1 MRRSGST
8 SRSQSI
14 FWRAPS
20 GARTPPQHGVHRG
33 QRNLWPRIM
42 ALVVAGVLFGA
53 LSLPAQKSKPKEFEV
68 KATYLYNFARFVEWP
83 ATAAAKSNAF
93 AICVLGQDPFGPA
106 LDAVV
111 VGETIDG
118 KAVSA
123 KRVSKPQDAV
133 GCRVLYISLSEE
145 IRLKQVLAALDRRG
159 VLTVS
164 DIPQFSQRGGMI
176 QFVQESN
183 KIRFEVNL
191 ATAKDAGLSL
201 SSELLKV
208 AITVRR
214 NSQPGD

>member
-1 MRRSGST
+1 VAV
-8 SRSQSI
+8 I
-14 FWRAPS
+14 F
-20 GARTPPQHGVHRG
+20 GT
-33 QRNLWPRIM
+33 
-42 ALVVAGVLFGA
+42 AG
-53 LSLPAQKSKPKEFEV
+53 LSAQKSKPQEYEV
-68 KATYLYNFARFVEWP
+68 KATYLYNFARFVQWP
-83 ATAAAKSNAF
+83 ATATAAKSDSF

-111 VGETIDG
+111 AGETIDG

-133 GCRVLYISLSEE
+133 GCRVLYISSSEE
-145 IRLKQVLAALDRRG
+145 NRLREVLAALDTFG

-176 QFVQESN
+176 QFIQASN

-191 ATAKDAGLSL
+191 ASAVVAGLTL

-208 AITVRR
+208 AVIVRK
-214 NSQPGD
+214 NPQPGD